1 MNGSAFLRQASVV
14 LQNFCQVRLWMSLIA
29 FRMQSRLPS
38 LTHEQ
43 TACPDCVHRVMQPWV
58 MRHQAAPS
66 LEERQEE
73 GANAGTFTIQAQGTE
88 TLAVIC
94 SQTSSGCLLHA
105 R

>member
-1 MNGSAFLRQASVV
+1 
-14 LQNFCQVRLWMSLIA
+14 MSLTA

-43 TACPDCVHRVMQPWV
+43 TARPDCVHRV

-66 LEERQEE
+66 LEEKQEE

-88 TLAVIC
+88 TPAVNC

-105 R
+105 RWTNSKRN